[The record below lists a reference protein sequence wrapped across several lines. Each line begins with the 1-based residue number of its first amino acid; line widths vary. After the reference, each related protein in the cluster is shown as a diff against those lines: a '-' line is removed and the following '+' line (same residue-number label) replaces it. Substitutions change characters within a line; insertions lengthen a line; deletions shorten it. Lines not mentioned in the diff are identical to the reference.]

1 MNPYT
6 HLWTA
11 RLNVWKVGNTP
22 LLRRIPHL
30 RLKKCL
36 HVSPLCRDR
45 KSSLCL
51 TQTGKNSLLRKSGA
65 NDATPGSTV
74 TPQANEQAN
83 FMQYVFKWGI
93 GNKFRSDPENR
104 FHPVHL
110 SRAKE
115 VTIRKD
121 YFDSVNENIKYE
133 ELNEQ
138 WEVFWFE
145 NNKLN
150 AKPFPIKKYGIES
163 AKREAIKFFE
173 HLKENNRINVRPH
186 YESGVEGVH
195 YDVVTNC
202 WVAFYRQRNFPV
214 CRSFSAEYHGF
225 ETAKKLAI
233 ERVKKGK

>member
-1 MNPYT
+1 MRSCVSQGQT
-6 HLWTA
+6 M
-11 RLNVWKVGNTP
+11 RP
-22 LLRRIPHL
+22 LLSADHPSVYNSTAPHPV
-30 RLKKCL
+30 C
-36 HVSPLCRDR
+36 
-45 KSSLCL
+45 SS
-51 TQTGKNSLLRKSGA
+51 Q
-65 NDATPGSTV
+65 
-74 TPQANEQAN
+74 
-83 FMQYVFKWGI
+83 F
-93 GNKFRSDPENR
+93 R

-110 SRAKE
+110 RRAKE

-133 ELNEQ
+133 QLNEQ

-173 HLKENNRINVRPH
+173 YLKDNKRINDRPH

-233 ERVKKGK
+233 ERVKKCKG